1 MRLSLGLIL
10 FALGSGAAGAQS
22 AALAPMPGLAA
33 PAASTL
39 SGDAA
44 LAPLD
49 LAASPLPDERSE
61 ATAATPALPLAPLPA
76 TVRTAAMPASNAAA
90 KPVTPHVSSATSPT
104 SQPRQLVPP
113 TQLAWSAPQHAGAAL
128 APLPEPEANA
138 LARVTTTFA
147 IRQGETLQ
155 AALTR
160 WCSAAGWTLVWKS
173 TRDYRIEAAITFPSG
188 TAFDEAVHDTMRSIW
203 RMSPTVKSTLYT
215 RNRVLLLSEVNG

>member
-1 MRLSLGLIL
+1 MRLFLGLTLFSLGT
-10 FALGSGAAGAQS
+10 GAAGPQS
-22 AALAPMPGLAA
+22 PALAPMPGLTA
-33 PAASTL
+33 PAAPTSR
-39 SGDAA
+39 GDAV

-49 LAASPLPDERSE
+49 LTSLPLGDGRSE
-61 ATAATPALPLAPLPA
+61 ATAATTTPALPLAPLPA
-76 TVRTAAMPASNAAA
+76 TVRTAATPASNAVSRPA
-90 KPVTPHVSSATSPT
+90 TPHVSSASSSP
-104 SQPRQLVPP
+104 SQPVPP
-113 TQLAWSAPQHAGAAL
+113 AQLAWSAPQHAGAAL

-160 WCSAAGWTLVWKS
+160 WCNAAGWTLVWKS